1 MGTLRQVKNALR
13 FDKELRPLLAHATL
27 HEVTLD
33 LDGDNVADIAL
44 IDSTRNG
51 DIDTIAIDV
60 TGTGTFNIY
69 LSDTD
74 GNGIP
79 DAVQFYDDIDD
90 MPVAAYF
97 GRRVEENMIRLA
109 VHAHNSL
116 VAGDI
121 IAQELIKALEELEAE
136 AEKEYAKVQ
145 ENAAAGEAAEAP
157 NAENAEEAAEE
168 ETPAAEEETQND

>member
-1 MGTLRQVKNALR
+1 MGTLRKVKNALR
-13 FDKELRPLLAHATL
+13 FDKELRPLLVHATL
-27 HEVTLD
+27 HEVTID
-33 LDGDNVADIAL
+33 LDGDKVAEIAL
-44 IDSTRNG
+44 IDASHDG

-79 DAVQFYDDIDD
+79 DAVQFYDDVDD

-97 GRRVEENMIRLA
+97 GRRVEEHMISLA
-109 VHAHNSL
+109 VHIHNSI
-116 VAGDI
+116 VAGEIVAD
-121 IAQELIKALEELEAE
+121 ELLKVLEELEAE

-145 ENAAAGEAAEAP
+145 ENTEKDAEA
-157 NAENAEEAAEE
+157 ETTEEAAEE
-168 ETPAAEEETQND
+168 PEGKKEAVEAEEIPND